1 LNDVEGALKSY
12 NYAIMLQGNNPKALI
27 NAGWLFFQIEKN
39 EQALNYLTKA
49 EALIP
54 KDPNITYLVARC
66 HLKLKQHTTA
76 YDCLHKCLSSDPN
89 NHIFWSSLGILFGE
103 LKQLKQCYE
112 CFKKAVKYDSKC
124 AEHFYNFGCLFELS
138 DQFKDASSMFDKAID
153 LDPNFILAINS
164 KKRLSS
170 RSENNSA
177 FEVQFKHPPFDFTL
191 ADEIKKDKSYF
202 SLPQTTNN
210 PKLLEAKKFK
220 RSAT

>member
-1 LNDVEGALKSY
+1 
-12 NYAIMLQGNNPKALI
+12 MLQGNNPKALI

-103 LKQLKQCYE
+103 LKQVFLFI
-112 CFKKAVKYDSKC
+112 FK
-124 AEHFYNFGCLFELS
+124 
-138 DQFKDASSMFDKAID
+138 
-153 LDPNFILAINS
+153 IN
-164 KKRLSS
+164 K
-170 RSENNSA
+170 E
-177 FEVQFKHPPFDFTL
+177 
-191 ADEIKKDKSYF
+191 
-202 SLPQTTNN
+202 
-210 PKLLEAKKFK
+210 
-220 RSAT
+220 